1 MPYETRKARKGYP
14 WPFENLIGVF
24 ELDVPVG
31 GKGLG
36 QASLQLQAFGLAGG
50 RVGHVLPEE
59 NDLGPFGEW
68 EAASAVLQQ
77 GSFGRRRRSLTRDDI
92 RGDLLTVVPVLER
105 HGHCELDTGVP
116 LQHVVNLQRRDVDP
130 AADDQLLDP
139 AGDEE
144 ERATLLVTDVEAL
157 VARPE
162 PAPLKRCLVRV
173 RPLEIALADRPTTDT
188 DLPANEFLHFPAV
201 PIQDR
206 HLVVPDRHADRGE
219 VVSREP
225 AATLAGGE
233 GGRPEAR

>member
-24 ELDVPVG
+24 ELDVPIS

-36 QASLQLQAFGLAGG
+36 QAGFQLQSLGLAGRG
-50 RVGHVLPEE
+50 IGHVLPEE
-59 NDLGPFGEW
+59 DDLGPFGEW
-68 EAASAVLQQ
+68 KAASAVLQQ

-144 ERATLLVTDVEAL
+144 ERAPLLVTDVEAL

-173 RPLEIALADRPTTDT
+173 RPLEIALADRPSTDT
-188 DLPANEFLHFPAV
+188 DLPANEFPHFPAM
-201 PIQDR
+201 PIQEELEQRR
-206 HLVVPDRHADRGE
+206 HDADAGDAFVVDPPPER
-219 VVSREP
+219 SRFELP
-225 AATLAGGE
+225 V
-233 GGRPEAR
+233 